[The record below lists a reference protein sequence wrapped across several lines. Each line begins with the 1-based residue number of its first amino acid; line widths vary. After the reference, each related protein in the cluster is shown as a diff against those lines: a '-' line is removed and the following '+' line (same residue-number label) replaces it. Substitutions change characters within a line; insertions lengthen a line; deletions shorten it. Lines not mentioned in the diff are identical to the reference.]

1 MQNQW
6 YKIPTSRQ
14 CGPHEFKP
22 TMLYRIIHCMEGE
35 VHIVTGWGER
45 LGEFTSTEKSQ
56 QGTASILPI
65 VELKWQ
71 EQVIKV
77 LYF

>member
-1 MQNQW
+1 
-6 YKIPTSRQ
+6 
-14 CGPHEFKP
+14 
-22 TMLYRIIHCMEGE
+22 MEGE

-56 QGTASILPI
+56 QGTASILAI

-71 EQVIKV
+71 EQVIMV